1 MADERDTLA
10 ATKLTRTEFAV
21 VRAYAQGMRPV
32 DIANRYL
39 VDPDDDDVL
48 TEHQAVQRILAL
60 RDRLVQFA
68 LQHDRPDIAEMFEA
82 LRGRSDS
89 GITRR
94 VDALSSIEQLGQGRP
109 LPTHQVSLW
118 FGPNLARRLV
128 AANIRTIADLV
139 TLANRRGASWW
150 RHVPRV
156 GRQSAETILRWL
168 RQQQPQLGT
177 EVRPYVVLSSQ
188 FANIRPLYALALSPS
203 MRQPL
208 PLELMLPPGGTAVWE
223 VELAADLGL
232 VRAWLGRRQASPHT
246 WKSYRREA
254 ERLVLWAT
262 RQRRSLRSLTADD
275 LLAYQSFLA
284 DPQPDAFWC
293 GPSSARDRE
302 HWRPF
307 EGPLRPSSCD
317 AALRVVRSLLR
328 TIRAEGPVR
337 RGRAARRSGLS
348 DAGEAIAVVNAA
360 GGAPR
365 AGESSDLAQS
375 VPNAASESQVI
386 ERFLAWLADEGND
399 GSPRPRAALAAA
411 LLVARHGVRIATLPL
426 FTLAHVEAAD
436 DGWRL
441 SAADVAA
448 SPDDGIALFDDVWTA
463 LCAHWNDR
471 GVVWDRHLAHWRGD
485 AALLAPPEFP
495 DTRRGRAKRLRASAG
510 YAASGLDRLL
520 RASWRR
526 FALLHDDVP
535 GAFTPG
541 MLKRAGAPS
550 TASAPR

>member
-139 TLANRRGASWW
+139 ALANRRGTSWW

-156 GRQSAETILRWL
+156 GMQSAETILRWL

-177 EVRPYVVLSSQ
+177 EVRPYVVSPSR
-188 FANIRPLYALALSPS
+188 IVDIKPLYAAPLSPS

-208 PLELMLPPGGTAVWE
+208 PFELMQPPSGTAVWE
-223 VELAADLGL
+223 VELAADLAL
-232 VRAWLGRRQASPHT
+232 VQGWLGRRQSSPNT

-254 ERLVLWAT
+254 ERLVLWTT
-262 RQRRSLRSLTADD
+262 RQRRSLQSLTADD
-275 LLAYQSFLA
+275 LLAYQAFLA
-284 DPQPDAFWC
+284 DPQPAAFWC

-307 EGPLRPSSCD
+307 EGPLRSSSCD

-337 RGRAARRSGLS
+337 RGRAARRSGEP
-348 DAGEAIAVVNAA
+348 DVGESIAAVGAA
-360 GGAPR
+360 GGASMG
-365 AGESSDLAQS
+365 GEPSDLAQS
-375 VPNAASESQVI
+375 VPNAASESQAI
-386 ERFLAWLADEGND
+386 ERFLMWLADDGND
-399 GSPRPRAALAAA
+399 GSPRQRAALAAA
-411 LLVARHGVRIATLPL
+411 LLVARHGVRISTLPL
-426 FTLAHVEAAD
+426 LTLAHVEAAD
-436 DGWRL
+436 DGWWL
-441 SAADVAA
+441 SPAGERA
-448 SPDDGIALFDDVWTA
+448 SSEEEIALSDDVWTA
-463 LCAHWNDR
+463 LCAHWKDR
-471 GVVWDRHLAHWRGD
+471 GVAWDRHVAHWRGD
-485 AALLAPPEFP
+485 TALLAPAEFP

-510 YAASGLDRLL
+510 YAASGLDQLL

-526 FALLHDDVP
+526 FASLHADVP
-535 GAFTPG
+535 SAFTPG
-541 MLKRAGAPS
+541 MLKRAGALS
-550 TASAPR
+550 TGSAPG